1 MKLHLCLFN
10 TAGFSIASFGKAAFI
25 TASFLCATIAN
36 AQVYKCIFID
46 GVTRQNKVVYTDA
59 PCGKAERQ
67 TLTAIQAKS
76 QLTTETPQ
84 ASQTTQLAQ
93 ANALDSAVTRAVLSR
108 DFKLAESLATTKEH
122 WRLIAIAE
130 GEAAPQPLIVA
141 NSRPEISRADECAQA
156 KDNFESVSRTS
167 WRDKDLV
174 AAKKSVMYVACGV
187 PEPVQNRPILI
198 GHTYGGFGGYGN
210 LYNGH
215 RYQPSHAVP
224 HQAGSHEGV
233 GHHTYPVIQH
243 FHDRNQAGSSASL
256 SYKSKHF
263 GFSVNSAH

>member
-1 MKLHLCLFN
+1 MKLHLHLFS
-10 TAGFSIASFGKAAFI
+10 TVSLIAASILS
-25 TASFLCATIAN
+25 ATIAN
-36 AQVYKCIFID
+36 AQVFKCTFID

-59 PCGKAERQ
+59 PCGKAEKQ

-76 QLTTETPQ
+76 QFNIQT
-84 ASQTTQLAQ
+84 SQISPTTQLVQ
-93 ANALDSAVTRAVLSR
+93 ANALDSAVTRAVLDQ
-108 DFKLAESLATTKEH
+108 DFKLAKSLAISKEH

-130 GEAAPQPLIVA
+130 VEAAPQPLIAA
-141 NSRPEISRADECAQA
+141 NSQPEISRADECALA

-187 PEPVQNRPILI
+187 PEPVHNRPILI
-198 GHTYGGFGGYGN
+198 GHTYGSFGGYGN

-243 FHDRNQAGSSASL
+243 FHDRNQSGSNASL

-263 GFSVNSAH
+263 GFSVNSAN

>member
-1 MKLHLCLFN
+1 MKLHLHLFS
-10 TAGFSIASFGKAAFI
+10 TVSLIAAGILS
-25 TASFLCATIAN
+25 ATIAN
-36 AQVYKCIFID
+36 AQVYKCTSVD
-46 GVTRQNKVVYTDA
+46 GVTRQHKVVYSDA
-59 PCGKAERQ
+59 ACGKAEKQ

-76 QLTTETPQ
+76 QFNIQTSQISQ
-84 ASQTTQLAQ
+84 ATQLVQ
-93 ANALDSAVTRAVLSR
+93 ANAINSAVTRAVLNQ
-108 DFKLAESLATTKEH
+108 DFKLAKSLAISKEH

-174 AAKKSVMYVACGV
+174 SAKKSVMYVACGV
-187 PEPVQNRPILI
+187 PEPVQNRPIFI
-198 GHTYGGFGGYGN
+198 GHTYGGYGGYGS

-215 RYQPSHAVP
+215 RYQASHAVP
-224 HQAGSHEGV
+224 HQARPHESV
-233 GHHTYPVIQH
+233 GYHAYPINHH
-243 FHDRNQAGSSASL
+243 FHGRDQTGSNASL

-263 GFSVNSAH
+263 GFSVNSAN